1 MKKLILLAVA
11 VFVVFVVVERQRLF
25 LRDPLA
31 TVTRDGTVI
40 QENMRVYIN
49 YSNDVLLEHTEAP
62 VTSTI
67 VQQGQ
72 HIGTPRMQRCIQW
85 VACMMDGDQAGLVET
100 MAGPVGE
107 MSGKLV
113 EFKDDKGRDVKVKLR

>member
-1 MKKLILLAVA
+1 MKRWILLAVL

-31 TVTRDGTVI
+31 KVTRDAVI
-40 QENMRVYIN
+40 ENNMRVYIN

-62 VTSTI
+62 VTLTI
-67 VQQGQ
+67 VQHGQ
-72 HIGTPRMQRCIQW
+72 NLGTPRMLRCIRW
-85 VACMMDGDQAGLVET
+85 MACMTDGDPAGLVET
-100 MAGPVGE
+100 MQGTVGE

-113 EFKDDKGRDVKVKLR
+113 EFKDDKGRDVRVTLR

>member
-1 MKKLILLAVA
+1 MKKLILLAVV

-31 TVTRDGTVI
+31 KVTRDNVI
-40 QENMRVYIN
+40 EDNMRVYIN

-62 VTSTI
+62 VTLTI
-67 VQQGQ
+67 VQHGQ
-72 HIGTPRMQRCIQW
+72 HLGTPRVLRCIHW
-85 VACMMDGDQAGLVET
+85 MACMTDVAQADLIET
-100 MAGPVGE
+100 MTEPVGE

-113 EFKDDKGRDVKVKLR
+113 EFKDDKGRDVRVTLR

>member
-1 MKKLILLAVA
+1 MKKLILLAVVVLA
-11 VFVVFVVVERQRLF
+11 VFVVVERQRLF

-31 TVTRDGTVI
+31 KVTRDNVI
-40 QENMRVYIN
+40 EDNMRVYIN

-62 VTSTI
+62 VTLTI
-67 VQQGQ
+67 VQHGQ
-72 HIGTPRMQRCIQW
+72 HLGIPRVLRCIRW
-85 VACMMDGDQAGLVET
+85 MACMTDGAQAGLIEA

-113 EFKDDKGRDVKVKLR
+113 EFKDDNGRDVRVTLR

>member
-1 MKKLILLAVA
+1 VKKLILLAIV

-31 TVTRDGTVI
+31 KVTRDNVI
-40 QENMRVYIN
+40 EDNTRVYIN

-62 VTSTI
+62 VTLTI
-67 VQQGQ
+67 VQHGQ
-72 HIGTPRMQRCIQW
+72 HLGTPRVLRCIHW
-85 VACMMDGDQAGLVET
+85 LACMTDGDQAGLIET
-100 MAGPVGE
+100 MTGPVGE

-113 EFKDDKGRDVKVKLR
+113 EFKDDKGRDVRVTLR